1 LAAEAT
7 EAAEAAKAGEAA
19 EAAEAAKAGEEGGG
33 DQIVVK
39 VIHDPEVSK
48 CTNDLEKI
56 HS

>member
-1 LAAEAT
+1 MAAEAT